1 MEGSK
6 GKGKG
11 NKGRG
16 GERRKGKGRGVEERG
31 GEGKGRDDRSEGL
44 IERTRVSRRNW
55 KNSTSN
61 N

>member
-16 GERRKGKGRGVEERG
+16 GRGEKGREEEWRR

-55 KNSTSN
+55 KDNTSN